1 MIRLAVLGD
10 AQQIAEVHVQS
21 WNETY
26 TGMIKQ
32 EIIDRADIEKRVQ
45 LWQQIFSHQ
54 DHHVLVYEQD
64 GQIVGFLSGYFNTT
78 HNIAEIDAFYLLKKI
93 QKQGV
98 GREIFERFYQYA
110 HAKHYQFIR
119 LGVINKNPSR
129 HFYEK
134 LGGNVLGEEIL
145 SDYGDGITEVSYQW
159 DINHRTIK

>member
-1 MIRLAVLGD
+1 MIRLADSGD
-10 AQQIAEVHVQS
+10 VQQIAEVHVQS

-26 TGMIKQ
+26 TGMIRQ
-32 EIIDRADIEKRVQ
+32 EIIERENVEKRIQ

-54 DHHVLVYEQD
+54 DHHILVYEQN
-64 GQIVGFLSGYFNTT
+64 GQIVGFLSAYLNTSY
-78 HNIAEIDAFYLLKKI
+78 NVAEIKAFYLLKKI
-93 QKQGV
+93 QKQGI

-145 SDYGDGITEVSYQW
+145 ADYGAGITEVSYQW
-159 DINHRTIK
+159 DINHRKIK